1 MDFHEQPTPD
11 RMSADVQKAAAHSTF
26 SEFAQRSNVLP
37 LIRVYVH
44 KRRVCIVSGE
54 TT

>member
-26 SEFAQRSNVLP
+26 GEFCTAEQCPAFNPCLCTQTLRM
-37 LIRVYVH
+37 H
-44 KRRVCIVSGE
+44 IVGE
-54 TT
+54 IT